1 VAELAGAQLYGR
13 DQDRATARLLADHTN
28 LAAAFEFSKEQGAV
42 ESMRRMI
49 DALFYY
55 FIVRGLVGEGRR
67 WSRAALDVSD
77 GDSSLRARAWL
88 ADGHL
93 AVFGGQFLEAARS
106 AAAAT
111 DTYRTIGNDAGLVR
125 AEGLAA
131 ELTAIADPTSGIAP
145 LHENLVRARQV
156 GDVGGSAKVCATS
169 RSPASSPAI
178 PARRRPPSAKPSP
191 SPERRAT
198 TSRCAR
204 QAATTPGSSR
214 GRATLPRSST
224 IWHQ

>member
-1 VAELAGAQLYGR
+1 
-13 DQDRATARLLADHTN
+13 
-28 LAAAFEFSKEQGAV
+28 
-42 ESMRRMI
+42 MRRMI

-77 GDSSLRARAWL
+77 GDSSLRARALL

-131 ELTAIADPTSGIAP
+131 ELTAFADPTSGIAP

-156 GDVGGSAKVCATS
+156 GDVWWLGEGLCNLAIASFIAGDLCSAQT
-169 RSPASSPAI
+169 AI
-178 PARRRPPSAKPSP
+178 SEALAVTRPSGDKF
-191 SPERRAT
+191 EM
-198 TSRCAR
+198 R
-204 QAATTPGSSR
+204 QARSYYAWVLAWQGDAAQVLDDLAPMIDDA
-214 GRATLPRSST
+214 RAAHDT
-224 IWHQ
+224 